1 MTWIIKVPD
10 CEPVESDDF
19 TLDDLIKIEKAS
31 GVPWAILNPFKDGAV
46 AREFY
51 RIALRM
57 TGGDPKQA
65 DSATLRQVKSMFD
78 WREDEPF
85 PITQGGSDDADP
97 LPLRAPSSSPGA
109 RSGSSGSRAKRERS
123 A

>member
-1 MTWIIKVPD
+1 MTWIIRVPD
-10 CEPVESDDF
+10 HDPVESDDF
-19 TLDDLIKIEKAS
+19 TLDDLIKIEKGS

-51 RIALRM
+51 RVALRM
-57 TGGDPKQA
+57 SGEDPKQA
-65 DSATLRQVKSMFD
+65 DDVTLRRMKSLFD

-85 PITQGGSDDADP
+85 PITQGGDGESDP
-97 LPLRAPSSSPGA
+97 LPLKVQSSSPGA
-109 RSGSSGSRAKRERS
+109 RSGSSGSRAKRAAS